1 MCSPGNRVHE
11 HCTEF
16 TSTSCVSCID
26 STFLDEP
33 NGLMKCAPCSS
44 CDSGLGLRVKQP
56 CKPESDDFCGPLE
69 GFFCLLSNKD
79 GCRIAQK
86 HSSCKPGQYIR
97 HTGTTSTDTVC
108 SDCTD
113 DTYSDGS
120 LTACQSHTGCES
132 LGLQEIKPG
141 SPWSDSECGP
151 QLSHSTARS
160 SAVASMTVIL
170 AGAVYILVI

>member
-1 MCSPGNRVHE
+1 VPIILVIVSIGSCIACGRAEYRIGDECCPMCSPGNRVHE

-16 TSTSCVSCID
+16 TSTFCVSCID
-26 STFLDEP
+26 STFLDGP

-97 HTGTTSTDTVC
+97 HT
-108 SDCTD
+108 
-113 DTYSDGS
+113 
-120 LTACQSHTGCES
+120 
-132 LGLQEIKPG
+132 
-141 SPWSDSECGP
+141 
-151 QLSHSTARS
+151 
-160 SAVASMTVIL
+160 
-170 AGAVYILVI
+170 